1 LLSPPL
7 LPGFLAFPPASPVVV
22 ERRIRLDNAQTA
34 GPPPTPYS
42 WTASMILA
50 KSLDIGDSFFLK
62 TLITYRESPGES
74 KRRGEF

>member
-1 LLSPPL
+1 
-7 LPGFLAFPPASPVVV
+7 
-22 ERRIRLDNAQTA
+22 
-34 GPPPTPYS
+34 
-42 WTASMILA
+42 MILA